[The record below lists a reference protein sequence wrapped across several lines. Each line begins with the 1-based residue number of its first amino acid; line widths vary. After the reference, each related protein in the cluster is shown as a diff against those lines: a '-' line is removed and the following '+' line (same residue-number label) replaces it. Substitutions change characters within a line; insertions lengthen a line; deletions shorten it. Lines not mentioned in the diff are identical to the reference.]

1 MWKQLGSIMLNLYLI
16 SSDNHLKKHAKL
28 NVLFRTYQ
36 YGRRTNKDNVVLFFQ
51 IRLIGRF
58 LGGEFE
64 LKRKL
69 KTFSGEEI
77 HKVEKVEGDQ
87 TEEEDKEKA
96 EDEGWGAD
104 DHIHF
109 RFL

>member
-1 MWKQLGSIMLNLYLI
+1 MQCMQIAQLKDDQQTRLGNQKETALVKRQLMVTGNEKTSRFYHVKLILI

-36 YGRRTNKDNVVLFFQ
+36 YGRRTNKDKVVLFFQ

-64 LKRKL
+64 LK
-69 KTFSGEEI
+69 GN
-77 HKVEKVEGDQ
+77 
-87 TEEEDKEKA
+87 
-96 EDEGWGAD
+96 
-104 DHIHF
+104 
-109 RFL
+109 

>member
-1 MWKQLGSIMLNLYLI
+1 MINRQDWEIRKKQLWSNVNLWKQKMGKQLAAIMLNLYLI

-36 YGRRTNKDNVVLFFQ
+36 YGRRTNKDKVVLFFQ

-64 LKRKL
+64 LK
-69 KTFSGEEI
+69 GN
-77 HKVEKVEGDQ
+77 
-87 TEEEDKEKA
+87 
-96 EDEGWGAD
+96 
-104 DHIHF
+104 
-109 RFL
+109 

>member
-1 MWKQLGSIMLNLYLI
+1 MINRQDWEIRKKQLWSNVNLWKQKMGKQLAAIMLNLYLI

-58 LGGEFE
+58 LGGEIE
-64 LKRKL
+64 LK
-69 KTFSGEEI
+69 GN
-77 HKVEKVEGDQ
+77 
-87 TEEEDKEKA
+87 
-96 EDEGWGAD
+96 
-104 DHIHF
+104 
-109 RFL
+109 